1 MNANREA
8 EIAVI
13 TKRLENSG
21 KPVKIM
27 GTVTKLPLCKEAMEH
42 FAQHKEEYVWR
53 AEPIK
58 GVRQDVDGL
67 YVAIWL
73 TDKYDHIPVLY
84 ASEEVMRYIL
94 GLVVSNKKDQ

>member
-1 MNANREA
+1 MNTHREQ

-13 TKRLENSG
+13 TKRLEASG

-27 GTVTKLPLCKEAMEH
+27 GTVTKLPLCQEAMAH
-42 FAQHKEEYVWR
+42 FAQHKNEYVWR

-58 GVRQDVDGL
+58 GMRQDIDGMH
-67 YVAIWL
+67 VAIWL

-94 GLVVSNKKDQ
+94 MNFGSK